1 MHSNIQRFNPP
12 VSSKSSENE
21 EVLSEEENRQEIS
34 REKNEEIM
42 KKTEEIKKKSEKRV
56 NLKGYYVVEKIL
68 DKKQDEEGWKYK
80 IKWMNYP
87 MSQCNNLLKIYGLY
101 CL

>member
-1 MHSNIQRFNPP
+1 MRSNIEAFNPLND
-12 VSSKSSENE
+12 SKSSENE
-21 EVLSEEENRQEIS
+21 EVSSLDQNPQETTQ
-34 REKNEEIM
+34 EKDEQIK

-68 DKKQDEEGWKYK
+68 DKKLDEEGWKYK

-87 MSQCNNLLKIYGLY
+87 MSQCNNEYKIN
-101 CL
+101 